1 MKKMRLGRT
10 GWSWITAAI
19 VVSVAVCL
27 VPSQVHAWTYE
38 YRDDFST
45 SKAEQDSYLHSI
57 FWPQGAFP
65 PEESYLYLSDTQQ
78 QSELGFGDYNG
89 EAAVLGYS
97 FPVGSSRSNGAV
109 SGNLNI
115 DIRFQDTTDL
125 VSGSFQYSLSDDGVN
140 WESARQLGQGSHNIP
155 LESVSGVC
163 YIRFRGTE
171 VLIDNLDVF
180 LRSSTASIKVP
191 SDFAKIQDAIDAASN
206 GDIIEVS
213 PGTYTG
219 DKNWDIDFKGK
230 AITLRSSSGPGQ
242 TIIDCAGIDG
252 HRGFYFHQGESRNSV
267 LRGFTIKGA
276 VLSGSKIPPENSSW
290 NPSPA
295 HPIGG
300 GIYCEFSSPSI
311 IDCVIKQCS
320 AELGGGIGSVGGSPL
335 IFDCTIEQCQAGGFG
350 AGIGLIRD
358 SDARIVN
365 CTINRNTGSDNSVGG
380 GVYCWQSRLKMA
392 GCDISLNNAQGNAQG
407 GGIYCGGSSTHATLE
422 HCIVSNNNAQT
433 GGGIFSDSYADL
445 SITNCTI
452 ADNTNSGV
460 HADASY
466 IAIKNSIV
474 WYNGGSAVLLNGSLS
489 SSPVLFSNIEGY
501 HSGQGNIDLDPMF
514 ASRGSD
520 YHLQS
525 FLGRFNSG
533 QWITDSKS
541 NHSPCIDAGDPQD
554 PIGAEPFPN
563 NKRINMGAYGG
574 TREASKSTGPLIIHV
589 DGSRGNKYN
598 SGLSRDQAFRTI
610 QEAVDWADHGDTIM
624 VWPGTYRE
632 AVFVKSKAI
641 TIQSADDAAVVM
653 APSNDP
659 IAFTFQFAESS
670 RSVLRNFVITNCNEE
685 AIFCNGASPEL
696 TNLTIV
702 NNQFGIVA
710 YGGSDPSITNCI
722 FWNNWNNENQV
733 IGDLEGCRAR
743 YSNLGA
749 LEPDDANLGNI
760 SEDPLFAD
768 INNDNFHLQS
778 EYGRYL
784 PNSRSWTTDSQTS
797 PCIDKGDPAMYIG
810 REQKP
815 HAGKVNM
822 GAYGGTP
829 FASKSGPSW

>member
-1 MKKMRLGRT
+1 MKMRLATT

-27 VPSQVHAWTYE
+27 VPGQVHAYE

-45 SKAEQDSYLHSI
+45 NKAEEDSYLHSI
-57 FWPQGAFP
+57 YWPQGAFP
-65 PEESYLYLSDTQQ
+65 PSESYLYHSDTQQ
-78 QSELGFGDYNG
+78 QQELGFGDYNG
-89 EAAVLGYS
+89 EPAVLGYY
-97 FPVGSSRSNGAV
+97 FPVGSVQSHSAV
-109 SGNLNI
+109 SGYLNI

-125 VSGSFQYSLSDDGVN
+125 VSGSLVYSLSDDGVI
-140 WESARQLGQGSHNIP
+140 WSSARHLGQGSHNIP

-163 YIRFRGTE
+163 YVKFLGTE
-171 VLIDNLDVF
+171 VLIDNIEVF
-180 LRSSTASIKVP
+180 LSSSPATIEVP
-191 SDFAKIQDAIDAASN
+191 RDFATIQQAIDAASS
-206 GDIIEVS
+206 GDIVEVS
-213 PGTYTG
+213 PGTYRG
-219 DKNWDIDFKGK
+219 NGNWDIDFKGK
-230 AITLRSSSGPGQ
+230 TITVRSSSGPGR
-242 TIIDCAGIDG
+242 TTIDCTGNEG
-252 HRGFYFHQGESRNSV
+252 HRGFYFHQGETRNSV

-276 VLSGSKIPPENSSW
+276 LLSGSEIPSDNSWSS
-290 NPSPA
+290 SPA
-295 HPIGG
+295 HPVGG
-300 GIYCEFSSPSI
+300 GIYCYNSSPSI
-311 IDCVIKQCS
+311 IDCIITQCG

-335 IFDCTIEQCQAGGFG
+335 IIDCTIERCQAGGFG
-350 AGIGLIRD
+350 QAQSGGYGAGIGLTKG
-358 SDARIVN
+358 SNARIIN
-365 CTINRNTGSDNSVGG
+365 CIIERNIGFDKSFGA
-380 GVYCWQSRLKMA
+380 GVYCWQSRLMLA
-392 GCDISLNNAQGNAQG
+392 SCDISFNSAQGNVKG
-407 GGIYCGGSSTHATLE
+407 GGLYCGGSSAQATLE
-422 HCIVSNNNAQT
+422 HCIISNNTAQT
-433 GGGIFSDSYADL
+433 GGGIFSDSYAHTN
-445 SITNCTI
+445 ITNCTI
-452 ADNTNSGV
+452 ADNTHSGV
-460 HADASY
+460 HADSSY
-466 IAIKNSIV
+466 IAIRNSIV
-474 WYNGGSAVLLNGSLS
+474 WYNGGSAVSLGGSLS
-489 SSPVLFSNIEGY
+489 SNPVRYSNIEGY
-501 HSGQGNIDLDPMF
+501 YSGQGNIDLDPKF

-520 YHLQS
+520 YHLRS

-589 DGSRGNKYN
+589 DGS
-598 SGLSRDQAFRTI
+598 GLRDQAFRTI

-632 AVFVKSKAI
+632 AVFVIGKAI

-670 RSVLRNFVITNCNEE
+670 RCVLRNFVITNCAEA

-702 NNQFGIVA
+702 DNQFGITA

-722 FWNNWNNENQV
+722 LWNNGNNEFS
-733 IGDLEGCRAR
+733 DLEQCRAR
-743 YSNLGA
+743 YSCLGA
-749 LEPDDANLGNI
+749 LGPGDSNLGNI
-760 SEDPLFAD
+760 SKDPIFAD
-768 INNDNFHLQS
+768 IKNGDYHLQS

-784 PNSRSWTTDSQTS
+784 PMNDTWATDSQTG
-797 PCIDKGDPAMYIG
+797 PCIDGGDPGVHTG

-815 HAGKVNM
+815 HGGRVNM

>member
-1 MKKMRLGRT
+1 MKMRLART

-27 VPSQVHAWTYE
+27 VPGQVHAWTYE
-38 YRDDFST
+38 YRDDFRT
-45 SKAEQDSYLHSI
+45 NKAEEDSYLHSI
-57 FWPQGAFP
+57 YWPQGAFP
-65 PEESYLYLSDTQQ
+65 PSESYLYHSDTQQ
-78 QSELGFGDYNG
+78 QQELGFGDYNG
-89 EAAVLGYS
+89 EAAVLGYF
-97 FPVGSSRSNGAV
+97 FPVSSAKSPGAV
-109 SGNLNI
+109 SGYLNI

-125 VSGSFQYSLSDDGVN
+125 VSGSFQYSLSDDGVI
-140 WESARQLGQGSHNIP
+140 WSSARQLGQGSHNIP

-163 YIRFRGTE
+163 YVKFRGTE
-171 VLIDNLDVF
+171 VLIDNIEVF
-180 LRSSTASIKVP
+180 LDSSSATIEVP
-191 SDFAKIQDAIDAASN
+191 RDFANIQQAIDSASY

-219 DKNWDIDFKGK
+219 NGNWDIDFKGK
-230 AITLRSSSGPGQ
+230 AITVRSSSGPGR
-242 TIIDCAGIDG
+242 TTIDCAEG
-252 HRGFYFHQGESRNSV
+252 HRGFYFHQGEGRNSV
-267 LRGFTIKGA
+267 LRGFTIRDA
-276 VLSGSKIPPENSSW
+276 VLSGSKIPSENSSW
-290 NPSPA
+290 NSSPA

-300 GIYCEFSSPSI
+300 GIFCEFSSPSI
-311 IDCVIKQCS
+311 IDCVITQCE

-335 IFDCTIEQCQAGGFG
+335 IIDCTIEQCRAGGFG

-380 GVYCWQSRLKMA
+380 GVYCLQSRLMMA
-392 GCDISLNNAQGNAQG
+392 GCDISFNSTQGNAQG
-407 GGIYCGGSSTHATLE
+407 GGIYCGDPSTQATLE
-422 HCIVSNNNAQT
+422 HCIISNNNAQT

-452 ADNTNSGV
+452 ADNTHSGIY
-460 HADASY
+460 ADASY

-474 WYNGGSAVLLNGSLS
+474 WYNGGSAVSLNGSLS
-489 SSPVLFSNIEGY
+489 SSLLYSNIEGY
-501 HSGQGNIDLDPMF
+501 YQGQGNIDSDPKF

-520 YHLQS
+520 YHLRS
-525 FLGRFNSG
+525 NLGRFNSG
-533 QWITDSKS
+533 SWVKDSFS
-541 NHSPCIDAGDPQD
+541 SHSPCIDAGDPQD

-563 NKRINMGAYGG
+563 KKRINMGAYGG
-574 TREASKSTGPLIIHV
+574 TRQASKSIGPLIFHV
-589 DGSRGNKYN
+589 DVKGNDYN
-598 SGLSRDQAFRTI
+598 AGLSRDESFRTI
-610 QEAVDWADHGDTIM
+610 QKAVDEAYDGDTIM

-632 AVFVKSKAI
+632 AVRVNRKAV

-670 RSVLRNFVITNCNEE
+670 RSVLRNFVITNCGES

-702 NNQFGIVA
+702 DNQFGITA
-710 YGGSDPSITNCI
+710 YGGSVPSITNCI
-722 FWNNWNNENQV
+722 FWNNEF
-733 IGDLEGCRAR
+733 GDLEQCRAR

-749 LEPDDANLGNI
+749 LGPDDANLGNI
-760 SEDPLFAD
+760 SKDPIFAD
-768 INNDNFHLQS
+768 MNSGDYHLQS

-784 PNSRSWTTDSQTS
+784 PNSRSWTTDLQTS
-797 PCIDKGDPAMYIG
+797 PCIDSGDPAMHTG

-815 HAGKVNM
+815 HRGKVNM

>member
-1 MKKMRLGRT
+1 MKKMRQGRT

-19 VVSVAVCL
+19 VVSFAVCL
-27 VPSQVHAWTYE
+27 VSGQVRAYE

-45 SKAEQDSYLHSI
+45 NKAEKDSYLHSI
-57 FWPQGAFP
+57 YWPQGAFP
-65 PEESYLYLSDTQQ
+65 PSESYLYHSDT
-78 QSELGFGDYNG
+78 ELGFGDYNG
-89 EAAVLGYS
+89 DPAVLGYY
-97 FPVGSSRSNGAV
+97 FPVGSVQSHSAV
-109 SGNLNI
+109 SGYMNI

-125 VSGSFQYSLSDDGVN
+125 VSGSLQYSLSEDGVV
-140 WESARQLGQGSHNIP
+140 WTSDRHLGQGSHSIS

-163 YIRFRGTE
+163 YVRFRGTE
-171 VLIDNLDVF
+171 VLIDNLEVF
-180 LRSSTASIKVP
+180 LSSSPATIEVP
-191 SDFAKIQDAIDAASN
+191 RDFSKIQQAIDAASY
-206 GDIIEVS
+206 GDIVEVS

-219 DKNWDIDFKGK
+219 DGNWDIDFKGK
-230 AITLRSSSGPGQ
+230 AITVRSSSGPGR
-242 TIIDCAGIDG
+242 TTIDCTEG
-252 HRGFYFHQGESRNSV
+252 HRGFYFHRGEKRNSV

-276 VLSGSKIPPENSSW
+276 VLSGSEIPSENSSW

-300 GIYCEFSSPSI
+300 GIYCEYSSPSI
-311 IDCVIKQCS
+311 IDCVIQQCA

-335 IFDCTIEQCQAGGFG
+335 IIDCTIERCQAGGFG

-380 GVYCWQSRLKMA
+380 GVYCLQSRLMMA
-392 GCDISLNNAQGNAQG
+392 GCDISFNSTQGNAQG

-445 SITNCTI
+445 NITNCTI
-452 ADNTNSGV
+452 ADNTQSGV
-460 HADASY
+460 YADASY

-474 WYNGGSAVLLNGSLS
+474 WYNGGSAVSLNGSLS
-489 SSPVLFSNIEGY
+489 SSLLYSNIEGY
-501 HSGQGNIDLDPMF
+501 YPGQGNIDSEPKF
-514 ASRGSD
+514 VSAGSD
-520 YHLQS
+520 YHLRS
-525 FLGRFNSG
+525 F
-533 QWITDSKS
+533 WVTDSIE

-574 TREASKSTGPLIIHV
+574 TSQASKSIGPVIFHV
-589 DGSRGNKYN
+589 DGSRGSKYN
-598 SGLSRDQAFRTI
+598 SGLSRNDAFATI
-610 QEAVDWADHGDTIM
+610 QDAVNEAYDGDTIM

-632 AVFVKSKAI
+632 AVFVIGRAV
-641 TIQSADDAAVVM
+641 TIQSADDAAVVE
-653 APSNDP
+653 APSNDY
-659 IAFTFQFAESS
+659 AFTFQFAESS
-670 RSVLRNFVITNCNEE
+670 RSVLRNFVITNCGEA

-702 NNQFGIVA
+702 NNQFGITA
-710 YGGSDPSITNCI
+710 YAGSDPSINNCI
-722 FWNNWNNENQV
+722 LWNNEF
-733 IGDLEGCRAR
+733 GDLEQCRAR
-743 YSNLGA
+743 YSCLGA
-749 LEPDDANLGNI
+749 LEPGDSNRGNI
-760 SEDPLFAD
+760 SKEPIFAD
-768 INNDNFHLQS
+768 INNGDYHLQS

-784 PNSRSWTTDSQTS
+784 PSSRSWTTDLQTS
-797 PCIDKGDPAMYIG
+797 PCIDTGDPSMRIG

-815 HAGKVNM
+815 HAGRVNM